1 MSANEKQKRL
11 RVLVVAP
18 SLDILGGQSRQAVRL
33 MEGLKPEPDL
43 EISFLPHNP
52 RLPGVLRKLQSI
64 KYVRTVMTTLYYIA
78 LLLWRVRKY
87 DIIHIFCAS
96 YYSYSMSAIPAL
108 AISRLYGRKSIL
120 NYRSGEAEDHLET
133 WRTAVPT
140 IRWADEVVVPSGYL
154 VDVFARYGL
163 HARAIHN
170 IVELDRFTY
179 RERNP
184 LRPVFLTSRLLEPLY
199 NVPCVLRAFAIV
211 QQSYPDARL
220 TIAADGFLRRDLE
233 ALARDLKLRNAEFI
247 GFVKFEEMPA
257 LYDAA
262 DIYLSAT
269 SIDNMPSSLTESMA
283 CGLNVVTTDGG
294 GAIPYIMTNE
304 VTGMIVDR
312 DDHQALAAA
321 AIRLLNDNEFALK
334 LVRNAHE
341 STKKFTWPYIR
352 DQWLDLYH
360 ELAKEQGVFSTAN
373 SANNGRVPVA
383 KTDSVL

>member
-1 MSANEKQKRL
+1 MSSNIKKL
-11 RVLVVAP
+11 RVLIVAP

-33 MEGLKPEPDL
+33 MEGLKREPEL
-43 EISFLPHNP
+43 EIGFLPHNP
-52 RLPGVLRKLQSI
+52 RLPGVLRSLQRI
-64 KYVRTVMTTLYYIA
+64 KYVRTIVTTLYYIA
-78 LLLWRVRKY
+78 LLLLRVRQY

-96 YYSYSMSAIPAL
+96 YYSYSLSAIPAL
-108 AISRLYGRKSIL
+108 WISKLYGKKSIL

-140 IRWADEVVVPSGYL
+140 IRWASDVVVPSGYL

-179 RERNP
+179 RERQP

-211 QQSYPDARL
+211 QESYPDARL
-220 TIAADGFLRRDLE
+220 TIAADGFLRPDLE

-304 VTGMIVDR
+304 LTGLIVNR

-321 AIRLLNDNEFALK
+321 ALRLLNDNDFALK

-341 STKKFTWPYIR
+341 STRKFTWPHIR
-352 DQWLDLYH
+352 EQWLDLYR
-360 ELAKEQGVFSTAN
+360 ELANAQGFLKSN
-373 SANNGRVPVA
+373 SAQPHVPMA
-383 KTDSVL
+383 ETDSAL